1 MSLTCSC
8 VPMHIGGIIPV
19 ITRDLTTKDNA
30 MNEIPLHFISFQSYS
45 SYLKILSIRM
55 SGSCSLSYSIR
66 HPHQVCLLAIGVN
79 IALKQYVINY
89 FGP

>member
-30 MNEIPLHFISFQSYS
+30 IELASNRNLMKRDKVVWFATMFGHT
-45 SYLKILSIRM
+45 K
-55 SGSCSLSYSIR
+55 
-66 HPHQVCLLAIGVN
+66 LLFLPQN
-79 IALKQYVINY
+79 S
-89 FGP
+89 